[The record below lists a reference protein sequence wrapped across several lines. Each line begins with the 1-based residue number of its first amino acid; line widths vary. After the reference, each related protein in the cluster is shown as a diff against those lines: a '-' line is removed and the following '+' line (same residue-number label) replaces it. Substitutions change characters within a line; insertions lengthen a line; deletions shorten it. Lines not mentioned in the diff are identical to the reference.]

1 MGWERK
7 RGKLEEFNK
16 LLMGGDSASFTLQAG
31 DLSVLPG
38 VKYVITID
46 SDTVMPRESAR
57 RLIGT
62 LAHPL
67 NRAVFAPD
75 SNEVIAGYTVLQPRL
90 QVRPVVANKS
100 LFTRI
105 YSGDTA
111 IDLYSRAVSDAYQD
125 LFQEGNYVGKG
136 IYDVAAF
143 ARSTH
148 DRAPEN
154 SILSHDLFEGLSGRA
169 GLVTDIVLFEDYP
182 PHYLAYANRMHR
194 WIRGDWQLLP
204 WLLPRVPHGSGKT
217 VPNPFTLP
225 WIAGNSSI
233 IYVAAWLPLL

>member
-16 LLMGGDSASFTLQAG
+16 LLTSGENTHFSLQVG
-31 DLSVLPG
+31 DLSALS
-38 VKYVITID
+38 KIRYIITID
-46 SDTVMPRESAR
+46 SDTILPREAAR

-67 NRAVFAPD
+67 NRAVFPSG

-90 QVRPVVANKS
+90 QARPVVANQS
-100 LFTRI
+100 IFTRI

-111 IDLYSRAVSDAYQD
+111 IDLYSRAVSDIYQD

-143 ARSTH
+143 ERSTRN
-148 DRAPEN
+148 RAPEN
-154 SILSHDLFEGLSGRA
+154 TILSHDLFEGLSGRA
-169 GLVTDIVLFEDYP
+169 GLVRTLSFSRIIP
-182 PHYLAYANRMHR
+182 PTIWHMP
-194 WIRGDWQLLP
+194 IGC
-204 WLLPRVPHGSGKT
+204 
-217 VPNPFTLP
+217 
-225 WIAGNSSI
+225 IAGFAVTGSFC
-233 IYVAAWLPLL
+233 PG